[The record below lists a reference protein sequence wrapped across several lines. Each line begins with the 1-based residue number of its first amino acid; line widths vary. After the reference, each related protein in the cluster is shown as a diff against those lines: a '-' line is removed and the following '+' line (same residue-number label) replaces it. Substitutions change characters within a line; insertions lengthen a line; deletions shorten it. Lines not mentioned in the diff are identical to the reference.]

1 MFLSS
6 IDLILKSLRQ
16 FYQAQ
21 GCSVFDE
28 RNQMMNVKTIVGIA
42 GPMVALTLA
51 GCASEMKVTTA
62 GPVPEARIA
71 APAKAATPPAAPQIA
86 DATIAD
92 TVKAELAKPA
102 LAASHLKVS
111 VKSGEVTLAGDVNDG
126 QQLAKIAM
134 AVQKLP
140 GVKAVIPEMTPQR

>member
-1 MFLSS
+1 MM
-6 IDLILKSLRQ
+6 K
-16 FYQAQ
+16 
-21 GCSVFDE
+21 
-28 RNQMMNVKTIVGIA
+28 MMNVKKCVGMA
-42 GPMVALTLA
+42 APMIALTLA
-51 GCASEMKVTTA
+51 ACGTDMKVTPA

-71 APAKAATPPAAPQIA
+71 APAKAATPAAPPQIA

-140 GVKAVIPEMTPQR
+140 GVKAVIPDMVPKR